1 MLHVSDSRSQ
11 SQHKTQ
17 EQPTQKHRM
26 KDFCSTIPSTTSS
39 RLPSRVKSDHLTL
52 ASGKDGS
59 FSGLAHLDE
68 LRHRARDMFQLPP
81 MQHQKKVLDEI
92 FQFTSSLD
100 FCDNQAQVEV
110 LRHHYFN
117 EFSTDHNEEEVLKDY
132 RDDSIIHKV
141 VDDMPSTYR
150 GRSGA
155 VHAWHDL
162 TAYLQGPC
170 KFDLT
175 HISVCRNHA
184 QVNWK
189 AECTQS
195 QDHKTV
201 LGTDSFTFDE
211 TNHIKMQ
218 TTVALSGGEA

>member
-1 MLHVSDSRSQ
+1 
-11 SQHKTQ
+11 
-17 EQPTQKHRM
+17 M
-26 KDFCSTIPSTTSS
+26 KDFGLTIPPTAAIS
-39 RLPSRVKSDHLTL
+39 RLPSTVFSDIITL

-59 FSGLAHLDE
+59 FAGLAHLDE

-81 MQHQKKVLDEI
+81 MQNQKTVLDEL
-92 FQFTSSLD
+92 FQFTSSVD
-100 FCDNQAQVEV
+100 YCDNKAQVEV
-110 LRHHYFN
+110 LRHHYLN
-117 EFSTDHNEEEVLKDY
+117 GFSTDHTEAEVIKDY
-132 RDDSIIHKV
+132 RDDAIIHKV

-155 VHAWHDL
+155 VHAWNDL

-189 AECTQS
+189 AERTQS
-195 QDHKTV
+195 HDHKT
-201 LGTDSFTFDE
+201 LIGTDSFTFDE